1 MGLPP
6 RPGARRF
13 PALLTAVALPR
24 PSRPKALLA
33 ALEQTQSRPRSS
45 TLPARRTLPPAALL
59 IFGMACS
66 TLGRAHGRSLLPEAP
81 APEGIAFP
89 SGAQQIFGSIR
100 DHNSIAKIGCPR
112 ALPLRRSLFPRQRR
126 RGSDSCRPVTPSFP
140 LKSVQVGWWPVTA
153 TYHWRSGPRRP
164 AKMVPSP
171 GAANNCRNC
180 KSWFSV
186 SCPLSRVEILA

>member
-1 MGLPP
+1 MSKKLLSDYPRGVPNGFVCWWFSTLDALPVTPALPVTFLFARRLGPVALLGLPP

-100 DHNSIAKIGCPR
+100 DHNSIAKIRCP
-112 ALPLRRSLFPRQRR
+112 AGLASQAF
-126 RGSDSCRPVTPSFP
+126 SFSP
-140 LKSVQVGWWPVTA
+140 
-153 TYHWRSGPRRP
+153 P
-164 AKMVPSP
+164 A
-171 GAANNCRNC
+171 AAR
-180 KSWFSV
+180 
-186 SCPLSRVEILA
+186 L